1 MLHLNFTQIFLS
13 TMSMED
19 ERVNSYM
26 DEQEEGTPFDV
37 TQGQSRFS
45 LWNGICPYLLAYPL
59 VY

>member
-45 LWNGICPYLLAYPL
+45 L
-59 VY
+59 